1 MNIYTYNISLT
12 DYILIEKIEEK
23 NERIIMFDYVKV
35 GPFKLP
41 DSYKVKVIKDT
52 ISDIPSDS
60 VISNWWID
68 FSSWEDFH
76 GIFRTGTK
84 LSLHSVISNIEENS
98 NC

>member
-1 MNIYTYNISLT
+1 M
-12 DYILIEKIEEK
+12 EKIEEE
-23 NERIIMFDYVKV
+23 NIIIIKYYYVEV

-76 GIFRTGTK
+76 GILRSGTN
-84 LSLHSVISNIEENS
+84 LSLYSVVSKIKEKLKLLKNCSASIEWINENA
-98 NC
+98 